1 MPTTMLDVP
10 AADGVAEAYLT
21 RPDGAGP
28 FPGVLVFQ
36 DAFGLRPRLR
46 QMADRIAARG
56 SVVLVPNLLYRGGR
70 APQADLS
77 GLADP
82 DRRGEVI
89 GKIMPLVHALDT
101 ESIVRDAASY
111 LDTLAAQDGVA
122 PGPVV
127 VVGYC
132 MGGTNALRVIEAYPD
147 RVAGIA
153 SFHGGRLATD
163 RPDSP
168 HLRVGSITGEL
179 YFGHADGD
187 QSMTAEQI
195 ATLEAAL
202 DAAGV
207 RYRSEVYEGASHGF
221 TMADTAAYQEAGE
234 KRHWENL
241 FGLLDRVLPTPAR

>member
-10 AADGVAEAYLT
+10 TADGVAEAYLT
-21 RPDGAGP
+21 RPDGDGP

-36 DAFGLRPRLR
+36 DAFGLRPRLTG
-46 QMADRIAARG
+46 MADRIAARG
-56 SVVLVPNLLYRGGR
+56 YTVLVPNLLYRGGR

-82 DRRGEVI
+82 ARRGEVL
-89 GKIMPLVHALDT
+89 GTIMPLVHALDLAAIT
-101 ESIVRDAASY
+101 RDAGFY
-111 LDTLAAQDGVA
+111 LDALAEYA

-127 VVGYC
+127 ITGYC

-147 RVAGIA
+147 RVAAVA

-163 RPDSP
+163 QPDSP
-168 HLRVGSITGEL
+168 HLGVGSITGEL
-179 YFGHADGD
+179 YFAHADRD
-187 QSMTAEQI
+187 PSMTAEQI

-207 RYRSEVYEGASHGF
+207 RYTSEVYEGAAHGF

-241 FGLLDRVLPTPAR
+241 FALLDRVLPGPAR